1 MGRPIERNKNAPR
14 IIDIDI
20 LCYGNSYI
28 ETVELTIPH
37 PQLMFRKFVLLPF
50 SELMPE
56 YKVEKIG
63 STISELL
70 SICPDKTNVVKHIIE
85 KNA

>member
-1 MGRPIERNKNAPR
+1 
-14 IIDIDI
+14 
-20 LCYGNSYI
+20 
-28 ETVELTIPH
+28 
-37 PQLMFRKFVLLPF
+37 MFRKFVLLPF

-70 SICPDKTNVVKHIIE
+70 SICPDKTNVVK
-85 KNA
+85 AVL